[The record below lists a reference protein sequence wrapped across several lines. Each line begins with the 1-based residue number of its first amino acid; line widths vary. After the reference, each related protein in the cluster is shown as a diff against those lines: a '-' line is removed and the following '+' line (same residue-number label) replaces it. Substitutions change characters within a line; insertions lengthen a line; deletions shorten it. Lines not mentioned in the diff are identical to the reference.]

1 MTKEFIHVPSA
12 HCETGSV
19 SNLLR
24 SYGLE
29 ISEPMIFGL
38 GSGMTFAFL
47 KQIKINGLPL
57 IAYRMPPKMIIK
69 LLSWRIEGLKF
80 HYETFRSADK
90 GMQALDNMLAED
102 KAVGLQTSVFFLP
115 YFPQAMRFHFNAH
128 NLVAYA
134 KEGDEYL
141 ISDPVFSHLVTAKE
155 NDLRRARFSKG
166 ALAPKGMMYYPSAFP
181 TAIDYERVI
190 PKSIRFMAKM
200 NGRWNPVPISGVNG
214 IRMLAKNINKLGK
227 TDQHYAQL
235 FMGHIVRMQ
244 EEIGTGG
251 AGFRFI
257 YAAFL
262 QESAN
267 ILGSQTL
274 HDCSLQLTQIGD
286 EWRDFAV
293 LCARL
298 SKQRKGQD
306 YPDAAAQLYKIADME
321 KEFYQRLSHF
331 KIN

>member
-1 MTKEFIHVPSA
+1 MTKKFIHTPSA
-12 HCETGSV
+12 HCETGTV

-38 GSGMTFAFL
+38 GSGMTFAYL
-47 KQIKINGLPL
+47 KHIKINGLPL

-69 LLSWRIEGLKF
+69 LLSWRISGLKF
-80 HYETFRSADK
+80 KYETFRNEDK
-90 GMQALDNMLAED
+90 GKLALDSMLAQD

-134 KEGDEYL
+134 KEGDEYKL
-141 ISDPVFSHLVTAKE
+141 SDPVFPELVTTKE
-155 NDLRRARFSKG
+155 DDLQRARFSKG
-166 ALAPKGMMYYPSAFP
+166 ALAPKGLMYYPSEVP
-181 TAIDYERVI
+181 NSIDYDLVI
-190 PKSIRFMAKM
+190 PKAIRFTGKM
-200 NGRWNPVPISGVNG
+200 NGRWNPVPIAG
-214 IRMLAKNINKLGK
+214 IHGMRLLAKNISKLEK
-227 TDQHYAQL
+227 ADQHYAQL

-262 QESAN
+262 QESA
-267 ILGSQTL
+267 TL
-274 HDCSLQLTQIGD
+274 LDSSFLHERSSELTQIGD

-298 SKQRKGQD
+298 SKKRKGQN
-306 YPDAAAQLYKIADME
+306 YSDAAKQLYKIADME
-321 KEFYQRLSHF
+321 LDFYQRLSKF
-331 KIN
+331 KK

>member
-1 MTKEFIHVPSA
+1 MTEKFIHTPSA
-12 HCETGSV
+12 HCETGTV

-29 ISEPMIFGL
+29 ISEPMVFGL
-38 GSGMTFAFL
+38 GSGMTFAYL

-69 LLSWRIEGLKF
+69 LLTWRISGLKF
-80 HYETFRSADK
+80 HYETFRNADK
-90 GMQALDNMLAED
+90 GMLALDEKLSQGN
-102 KAVGLQTSVFFLP
+102 AVGLQTSVFFLP

-128 NLVAYA
+128 NLVAYG
-134 KEGDEYL
+134 KENNEYK
-141 ISDPVFSHLVTAKE
+141 ISDPVFSHLVTTTAD
-155 NDLRRARFSKG
+155 DLQRARFSKG
-166 ALAPKGMMYYPSAFP
+166 ALAPKGLMYYPSEVP
-181 TAIDYERVI
+181 ESIDYDTVI

-200 NGRWNPVPISGVNG
+200 NGRWNPVPFSGIKG
-214 IRMLAKNINKLGK
+214 MRLLAKNIARFDK

-267 ILGSQTL
+267 LLDSSFL
-274 HDCSLQLTQIGD
+274 HERSTEMTHIGD

-298 SKQRKGQD
+298 SKKRKGQE
-306 YPDAAAQLYKIADME
+306 YSDAAKQLNKIADME
-321 KEFYQRLSHF
+321 LDFYQRLSKF
-331 KIN
+331 KK

>member
-1 MTKEFIHVPSA
+1 MIKEFIHTPSA
-12 HCETGSV
+12 HCETGTV

-29 ISEPMIFGL
+29 ISEPMVFGL
-38 GSGMTFAFL
+38 ASGMTFAYL

-57 IAYRMPPKMIIK
+57 IAYRLPPKMLVK
-69 LLSWRIEGLKF
+69 LLSWRIAGLNFK
-80 HYETFRSADK
+80 YETFRNADK
-90 GMQALDNMLAED
+90 GMLALDSMLAQD

-115 YFPQAMRFHFNAH
+115 YFPHAMRFHFNAH
-128 NLVAYA
+128 NLLAYA
-134 KEGDEYL
+134 KEGDEYK
-141 ISDPVFSHLVTAKE
+141 ISDPVFSHLVTAQE
-155 NDLRRARFSKG
+155 DDLKRARFSKG
-166 ALAPKGMMYYPSAFP
+166 ALAPKGLMYYPSSVP
-181 TAIDYERVI
+181 ESIDYDHVI

-200 NGRWNPVPISGVNG
+200 NGRWNPVPISGVHG
-214 IRMLAKNINKLGK
+214 IRLLAKNISKLDK
-227 TDQHYAQL
+227 ADPHYAQL

-262 QESAN
+262 QESAVL
-267 ILGSQTL
+267 LGSSTL
-274 HDCSLQLTQIGD
+274 DECSSELTQIGD

-298 SKQRKGQD
+298 SKKRKGQE
-306 YPDAAAQLYKIADME
+306 YADAAKQLYKIADME
-321 KEFYQRLSHF
+321 LDFYQRLSKF
-331 KIN
+331 KK

>member
-1 MTKEFIHVPSA
+1 MTKEFIHTPSA
-12 HCETGSV
+12 HCETGTV

-29 ISEPMIFGL
+29 MSEPMVFGL
-38 GSGMTFAFL
+38 ASGMTFAYL

-57 IAYRMPPKMIIK
+57 IAYRIPPKMLVK
-69 LLSWRIEGLKF
+69 FLSWRIPGLKF
-80 HYETFRSADK
+80 KYENFRNPDK
-90 GMQALDNMLAED
+90 GMQALDSMLAQE

-128 NLVAYA
+128 NLLAYA
-134 KEGDEYL
+134 KEGDEYK
-141 ISDPVFSHLVTAKE
+141 ISDPVFSHLVTAQE
-155 NDLRRARFSKG
+155 EDLKRARFSKG
-166 ALAPKGMMYYPSAFP
+166 ALAPKGLMYYPSAVP
-181 TAIDYERVI
+181 ESIDYDRVI

-200 NGRWNPVPISGVNG
+200 NGRWNPVPFSGVRG
-214 IRMLAKNINKLGK
+214 IRLLAKNISRLGK
-227 TDQHYAQL
+227 GDQHYAEL

-262 QESAN
+262 QESAGL
-267 ILGSQTL
+267 IDSPALQE
-274 HDCSLQLTQIGD
+274 CSEELTQIGD

-306 YPDAAAQLYKIADME
+306 YGDAAKQLYKIADME
-321 KEFYQRLSHF
+321 LDFYTRLIKF
-331 KIN
+331 KK

>member
-1 MTKEFIHVPSA
+1 MTKEFIHTPSA
-12 HCETGSV
+12 HCETGTV

-29 ISEPMIFGL
+29 MSEPMVFGL
-38 GSGMTFAFL
+38 ASGMTFAYI
-47 KQIKINGLPL
+47 KQVKINGLPL
-57 IAYRMPPKMIIK
+57 IAYRIPPKMLVK
-69 LLSWRIEGLKF
+69 LLSWRISGLKF
-80 HYETFRSADK
+80 KYETFRNEEK
-90 GMQALDNMLAED
+90 GMQALDAMIAQE

-128 NLVAYA
+128 NLLVYA
-134 KEGDEYL
+134 KEGDEYK

-155 NDLRRARFSKG
+155 DDLQRARFSKG
-166 ALAPKGMMYYPSAFP
+166 ALAPKGMMYYPTSVP
-181 TAIDYERVI
+181 DSVDYDLVI
-190 PKSIRFMAKM
+190 PKAIRFASKI
-200 NGRWNPVPISGVNG
+200 NGKWNPVPIAGVHG
-214 IRMLAKNINKLGK
+214 IRMLAKNISKLGNG
-227 TDQHYAQL
+227 DQHYAQL

-262 QESAN
+262 QESAALLDSTFLN
-267 ILGSQTL
+267 DRSAEM
-274 HDCSLQLTQIGD
+274 TQIGD

-298 SKQRKGQD
+298 SKGRKGQE
-306 YPDAAAQLYKIADME
+306 YTDAAKQLYKIADME
-321 KEFYQRLSHF
+321 LDFYKRLGSF
-331 KIN
+331 KK

>member
-1 MTKEFIHVPSA
+1 MTKEFIHTPSA
-12 HCETGSV
+12 HCETGTV

-29 ISEPMIFGL
+29 MSEPMVFGL
-38 GSGMTFAFL
+38 ASGMTFAFL

-57 IAYRMPPKMIIK
+57 MAYRIPPRMLVK
-69 LLSWRIEGLKF
+69 LLSWRISGLKF
-80 HYETFRSADK
+80 KYETFRNPDK
-90 GMQALDNMLAED
+90 GMQALDAMIAQE

-128 NLVAYA
+128 NLLVYG
-134 KEGDEYL
+134 KEGDEYK

-155 NDLRRARFSKG
+155 DDLQRARFSKG
-166 ALAPKGMMYYPSAFP
+166 ALAPKGMMYYP
-181 TAIDYERVI
+181 TAVPESVDYDLVI
-190 PKSIRFMAKM
+190 PKSIRLTSKI
-200 NGRWNPVPISGVNG
+200 NGKWNPVPIAGVHG
-214 IRMLAKNINKLGK
+214 IRMLAKNIAKLENG
-227 TDQHYAQL
+227 DQHYAQL

-262 QESAN
+262 QESAAL
-267 ILGSQTL
+267 IDSTFL
-274 HDCSLQLTQIGD
+274 HDRSAEMTQIGD

-298 SKQRKGQD
+298 SKGRKGQQ
-306 YPDAAAQLYKIADME
+306 YSDAAKQLNKIADME
-321 KEFYQRLSHF
+321 LDFYQRLSSF
-331 KIN
+331 KK

>member
-1 MTKEFIHVPSA
+1 MTKEFIHTPSA
-12 HCETGSV
+12 HCETGTV

-29 ISEPMIFGL
+29 MSEPMVFGL
-38 GSGMTFAFL
+38 ASGMTFAYL

-57 IAYRMPPKMIIK
+57 IAYRIPPKMLVK
-69 LLSWRIEGLKF
+69 FLSWRIPGLKF
-80 HYETFRSADK
+80 KYENFRNPDK
-90 GMQALDNMLAED
+90 GMQALDSMLAQG

-128 NLVAYA
+128 NLLAYG
-134 KEGDEYL
+134 KEGDEYK
-141 ISDPVFSHLVTAKE
+141 ISDPVFSHLVTAQE
-155 NDLRRARFSKG
+155 EDLKRARFSKG
-166 ALAPKGMMYYPSAFP
+166 ALAPKGLMYYPSEVP
-181 TAIDYERVI
+181 ESIDYDRVI

-200 NGRWNPVPISGVNG
+200 NGRWNPVPFSGVRG
-214 IRMLAKNINKLGK
+214 TRLLAKNISKLDKG
-227 TDQHYAQL
+227 DQHYAEL

-262 QESAN
+262 QESAAL
-267 ILGSQTL
+267 IGSPTL
-274 HDCSLQLTQIGD
+274 QVYSEELTQIGD

-306 YPDAAAQLYKIADME
+306 YGDAAKQLYRIADME
-321 KEFYQRLSHF
+321 LDFYTRLSQF
-331 KIN
+331 KK

>member
-1 MTKEFIHVPSA
+1 MTEEFIHTPSA
-12 HCETGSV
+12 HCETGTV

-29 ISEPMIFGL
+29 ISEPMVFGL
-38 GSGMTFAFL
+38 GSGMTFAYL

-69 LLSWRIEGLKF
+69 LLTWRISGLKF
-80 HYETFRSADK
+80 HYETFRNADK
-90 GMQALDNMLAED
+90 GMLALDEKLTQGN
-102 KAVGLQTSVFFLP
+102 AVGLQTSVFFLP

-128 NLVAYA
+128 NLVAYG
-134 KEGDEYL
+134 KENNEYK
-141 ISDPVFSHLVTAKE
+141 ISDPVFSHLVTTTAD
-155 NDLRRARFSKG
+155 DLQRARFSKG
-166 ALAPKGMMYYPSAFP
+166 ALAPKGLMYYPSEVP
-181 TAIDYERVI
+181 DSIDYDLVI

-200 NGRWNPVPISGVNG
+200 NGRWNPVPFSGIKG
-214 IRMLAKNINKLGK
+214 MRLLAKNIARFDNA
-227 TDQHYAQL
+227 DQHYAQL

-267 ILGSQTL
+267 LIDSSFL
-274 HDCSLQLTQIGD
+274 HERSTEMTQIGD

-298 SKQRKGQD
+298 SKKRKGQE
-306 YPDAAAQLYKIADME
+306 YSDAAKQLNKIADME
-321 KEFYQRLSHF
+321 LDFYQRLSKF
-331 KIN
+331 KK

>member
-1 MTKEFIHVPSA
+1 MTEEFIHTPSA
-12 HCETGSV
+12 HCETGTV

-29 ISEPMIFGL
+29 LSEPMVFGL
-38 GSGMTFAFL
+38 GSGMAFAYL

-69 LLSWRIEGLKF
+69 LLSWRIPGLKF
-80 HYETFRSADK
+80 KYETFRYADK
-90 GMQALDNMLAED
+90 GMHALDAKLLQGN
-102 KAVGLQTSVFFLP
+102 AVGLQTSVFFLP

-128 NLVAYA
+128 NLVVYA
-134 KEGDEYL
+134 KENNEYK
-141 ISDPVFSHLVTAKE
+141 ISDPVFSHLVTTTTE
-155 NDLRRARFSKG
+155 DLQRARFSKG
-166 ALAPKGMMYYPSAFP
+166 ALAPKGLMYYPSEIP
-181 TAIDYERVI
+181 DSIDFDLVI
-190 PKSIRFMAKM
+190 PKSVRLMGKM
-200 NGRWNPVPISGVNG
+200 NGRWNPVPLSGARG
-214 IRMLAKNINKLGK
+214 IRLMAKNIAKLDNV
-227 TDQHYAQL
+227 DQHYAQL

-267 ILGSQTL
+267 LLDSTFL
-274 HDCSLQLTQIGD
+274 HERSAEMTHIGD

-298 SKQRKGQD
+298 SKKRKGQS
-306 YPDAAAQLYKIADME
+306 YSDAAIQLNKIADME
-321 KEFYQRLSHF
+321 LDFYQRLSKF
-331 KIN
+331 KL

>member
-1 MTKEFIHVPSA
+1 MTKEFIHTPSA
-12 HCETGSV
+12 HCETGTV

-29 ISEPMIFGL
+29 MSEPMVFGL
-38 GSGMTFAFL
+38 ASGLTFAYL

-57 IAYRMPPKMIIK
+57 IAYRIPPKMLVK
-69 LLSWRIEGLKF
+69 SLSWRIPGLKF
-80 HYETFRSADK
+80 KYENFRNADK
-90 GMQALDNMLAED
+90 GMQALDSMLAQG

-128 NLVAYA
+128 NLLAYA
-134 KEGDEYL
+134 KEGDEYK
-141 ISDPVFSHLVTAKE
+141 ISDPVFSHLVTAQE
-155 NDLRRARFSKG
+155 EDLKRARFSKG
-166 ALAPKGMMYYPSAFP
+166 ALAPKGLMYYPSAVP
-181 TAIDYERVI
+181 ESIDYDYVI

-200 NGRWNPVPISGVNG
+200 NGRWNPVPFSGVRG
-214 IRMLAKNINKLGK
+214 IRLLAKNISKLDK
-227 TDQHYAQL
+227 CDQHYAEL

-262 QESAN
+262 QESAEL
-267 ILGSQTL
+267 IDSPTL
-274 HDCSLQLTQIGD
+274 QECSEELTQIGD

-298 SKQRKGQD
+298 SKQRKGQE
-306 YPDAAAQLYKIADME
+306 YGDAAKQLYKIADME
-321 KEFYQRLSHF
+321 LDFYNRLSKF
-331 KIN
+331 KK

>member
-1 MTKEFIHVPSA
+1 MTKEFIHTPSA
-12 HCETGSV
+12 HCETGTV

-29 ISEPMIFGL
+29 ISEPMVFGL
-38 GSGMTFAFL
+38 ASGMTFAYL

-57 IAYRMPPKMIIK
+57 IAYRIPPKMLVK
-69 LLSWRIEGLKF
+69 FLSWRIPGLKF
-80 HYETFRSADK
+80 KYENFRNADK
-90 GMQALDNMLAED
+90 GMQALDSMLAQG

-128 NLVAYA
+128 NLLAYG
-134 KEGDEYL
+134 KEGDEYK
-141 ISDPVFSHLVTAKE
+141 ISDPVFSHLVTAQE
-155 NDLRRARFSKG
+155 GDLKSARFSKG
-166 ALAPKGMMYYPSAFP
+166 ALAPKGLMYYPSAVP
-181 TAIDYERVI
+181 ESIDYDHVI

-200 NGRWNPVPISGVNG
+200 NGRWNPVPFSGVRG
-214 IRMLAKNINKLGK
+214 IRLLAKNISRLGK
-227 TDQHYAQL
+227 GDQHYAEL

-262 QESAN
+262 QESAGL
-267 ILGSQTL
+267 ICSPTL
-274 HDCSLQLTQIGD
+274 QAYSEELTQIGD

-298 SKQRKGQD
+298 SKQRKGQE
-306 YPDAAAQLYKIADME
+306 YADAAKQLYRIADME
-321 KEFYQRLSHF
+321 LDFYNRLSKF
-331 KIN
+331 KK

>member
-1 MTKEFIHVPSA
+1 MTKEFIHTPSA
-12 HCETGSV
+12 HCETGTV

-38 GSGMTFAFL
+38 GSGMTFAYL
-47 KQIKINGLPL
+47 KHIKINGLPL

-69 LLSWRIEGLKF
+69 LLSWRISGLKF
-80 HYETFRSADK
+80 KYETFRNEDK
-90 GMQALDNMLAED
+90 GKLALDSMLAQD

-134 KEGDEYL
+134 KEGDEYKL
-141 ISDPVFSHLVTAKE
+141 SDPVFPELVTTKE
-155 NDLRRARFSKG
+155 DDLQRARFSKG
-166 ALAPKGMMYYPSAFP
+166 ALAPKGLMYYPSEVP
-181 TAIDYERVI
+181 DSIDYDLVI
-190 PKSIRFMAKM
+190 PKAIRFTGKM
-200 NGRWNPVPISGVNG
+200 NGRWNPVPIAGVHG
-214 IRMLAKNINKLGK
+214 MRLLAKNISKLEK
-227 TDQHYAQL
+227 ADQHYAQL

-262 QESAN
+262 QESAS
-267 ILGSQTL
+267 LLDSPFL
-274 HDCSLQLTQIGD
+274 HERSSELTNIGD

-298 SKQRKGQD
+298 SKKRKGQN
-306 YPDAAAQLYKIADME
+306 YSDAAKQLYKIADME
-321 KEFYQRLSHF
+321 LDFYQRLSKF
-331 KIN
+331 KR

>member
-1 MTKEFIHVPSA
+1 MTEEFIHTPSA
-12 HCETGSV
+12 HCETGTV

-29 ISEPMIFGL
+29 LSEPMVFGL
-38 GSGMTFAFL
+38 GSGMTYAYV

-57 IAYRMPPKMIIK
+57 IAYRIPPKMIIK
-69 LLSWRIEGLKF
+69 LLSWRISGLKF
-80 HYETFRSADK
+80 QYETFRNTDK
-90 GMQALDNMLAED
+90 GMQALDAKLAQGN
-102 KAVGLQTSVFFLP
+102 AVGLQTSVFFLP

-134 KEGDEYL
+134 KDNNEYK
-141 ISDPVFSHLVTAKE
+141 ISDPVFSHLVTATE
-155 NDLRRARFSKG
+155 NDLQRARFSKG
-166 ALAPKGMMYYPSAFP
+166 ALAPKGLMYYPSEVP
-181 TAIDYERVI
+181 ESIDYDHVI

-200 NGRWNPVPISGVNG
+200 NGRWNPVPFSGARG
-214 IRMLAKNINKLGK
+214 IRLLAKNINKL
-227 TDQHYAQL
+227 TNADQHYARL

-267 ILGSQTL
+267 LIDSSFLNERSVE
-274 HDCSLQLTQIGD
+274 LTQIGD

-298 SKQRKGQD
+298 SKNRKGQE
-306 YPDAAAQLYKIADME
+306 YSDAAKQLNKIADME
-321 KEFYQRLSHF
+321 LDFYQRLSKF
-331 KIN
+331 KK

>member
-1 MTKEFIHVPSA
+1 MTKEFIHTPSA
-12 HCETGSV
+12 HCETGTV

-38 GSGMTFAFL
+38 GSGMTFAYL

-69 LLSWRIEGLKF
+69 LLSWRISGLKF
-80 HYETFRSADK
+80 KYETFRNEDK
-90 GMQALDNMLAED
+90 GKQALDAMLAQD

-134 KEGDEYL
+134 KEGDEYKL
-141 ISDPVFSHLVTAKE
+141 SDPVFPELVTTKE
-155 NDLRRARFSKG
+155 DDLQRALFSKG
-166 ALAPKGMMYYPSAFP
+166 ALAPKGLMYYPSEVP
-181 TAIDYERVI
+181 DSIDYDLVI
-190 PKSIRFMAKM
+190 PKAIRFTGKM
-200 NGRWNPVPISGVNG
+200 NGRWNPVPIAGVHG
-214 IRMLAKNINKLGK
+214 IRLLAKNILKLEK
-227 TDQHYAQL
+227 ADQHYAQL

-262 QESAN
+262 QEAGT
-267 ILGSQTL
+267 ILNSTFL
-274 HDCSLQLTQIGD
+274 HERSSELTNIGD

-298 SKQRKGQD
+298 SKKRKGQN
-306 YPDAAAQLYKIADME
+306 YSDAAKQLYKIADME
-321 KEFYQRLSHF
+321 LDFYQRLSKF
-331 KIN
+331 KK

>member
-1 MTKEFIHVPSA
+1 MTKKFIHIPSA
-12 HCETGSV
+12 HCETGTV

-29 ISEPMIFGL
+29 ISEPMVFGI
-38 GSGMTFAFL
+38 GSGMTFAYL

-69 LLSWRIEGLKF
+69 LLSWRISGLKF
-80 HYETFRSADK
+80 KYETFRNEEK
-90 GMQALDNMLAED
+90 GKIALDSMLAQG

-115 YFPQAMRFHFNAH
+115 YFPKAMRFHFNAH

-134 KEGDEYL
+134 KEGDEYKL
-141 ISDPVFSHLVTAKE
+141 SDPVFPDVVTTKE
-155 NDLRRARFSKG
+155 DDLQRARFSKG
-166 ALAPKGMMYYPSAFP
+166 ALAPKGLMYYPSEVP
-181 TAIDYERVI
+181 DSINYELVI
-190 PKSIRFMAKM
+190 PKAIRFTGKM
-200 NGRWNPVPISGVNG
+200 NGRWNPVPISGVHG
-214 IRMLAKNINKLGK
+214 IRLLAKNILKLA
-227 TDQHYAQL
+227 TADQHYAQL
-235 FMGHIVRMQ
+235 YMGHIVRMQ

-262 QESAN
+262 QESAT
-267 ILGSQTL
+267 LFGSSFL
-274 HDCSLQLTQIGD
+274 HERSSELTQIGD

-298 SKQRKGQD
+298 SKQRKGQE
-306 YPDAAAQLYKIADME
+306 YSDAARQLYKIADME
-321 KEFYQRLSHF
+321 LDFYQRLSKF
-331 KIN
+331 KL

>member
-1 MTKEFIHVPSA
+1 MTEKFIHTPSA
-12 HCETGSV
+12 HCETGTV

-29 ISEPMIFGL
+29 ISEPMVFGL
-38 GSGMTFAFL
+38 GSGMTFAYL

-69 LLSWRIEGLKF
+69 LLSWRISGLKF
-80 HYETFRSADK
+80 HYETFSNADK
-90 GMQALDNMLAED
+90 GMLALDEKLSQGN
-102 KAVGLQTSVFFLP
+102 AVGLQTSVFFLP

-128 NLVAYA
+128 NLVAYG
-134 KEGDEYL
+134 KENNEYK
-141 ISDPVFSHLVTAKE
+141 ISDPVFSHLVTATAD
-155 NDLRRARFSKG
+155 DLKRARFSKG
-166 ALAPKGMMYYPSAFP
+166 ALAPKGLMYYPSEVP
-181 TAIDYERVI
+181 DSIDYDTVI
-190 PKSIRFMAKM
+190 AKSIRFMAKM
-200 NGRWNPVPISGVNG
+200 NGRWNPVPFSGVKG
-214 IRMLAKNINKLGK
+214 IRLLAKNIARFDK

-267 ILGSQTL
+267 LLDSSFL
-274 HDCSLQLTQIGD
+274 HERSTEMTHIGD

-298 SKQRKGQD
+298 SKKRKGQK
-306 YPDAAAQLYKIADME
+306 YSDAAKQLNKIADME
-321 KEFYQRLSHF
+321 LDFYQRLSKF
-331 KIN
+331 KK

>member
-1 MTKEFIHVPSA
+1 MTKEFIHTPSA
-12 HCETGSV
+12 HCETGTV

-29 ISEPMIFGL
+29 MSEPMVFGL
-38 GSGMTFAFL
+38 ASGLTFAYL
-47 KQIKINGLPL
+47 KRIKINGLPL
-57 IAYRMPPKMIIK
+57 IAYRIPPKLLVK
-69 LLSWRIEGLKF
+69 FLSWRIAGLKF
-80 HYETFRSADK
+80 KYETFRNKDK
-90 GMQALDNMLAED
+90 GMHALDSILAQD

-128 NLVAYA
+128 NLLAYA
-134 KEGDEYL
+134 KEDGEYK

-155 NDLRRARFSKG
+155 DDLKRARFSKG
-166 ALAPKGMMYYPSAFP
+166 ALAPKGLMYYPSAVP
-181 TAIDYERVI
+181 ESIDYDLVI

-200 NGRWNPVPISGVNG
+200 NGKWNPIPFAGVHG
-214 IRMLAKNINKLGK
+214 IRLLAKNIAKLDK
-227 TDQHYAQL
+227 ADQHYARL

-262 QESAN
+262 QESGAL
-267 ILGSQTL
+267 LGSSTL
-274 HDCSLQLTQIGD
+274 NDCSVELTRIGD

-298 SKQRKGQD
+298 SKQRKGQE
-306 YPDAAAQLYKIADME
+306 YSDAAKQLYKIADME
-321 KEFYQRLSHF
+321 LDFYQRLSHF
-331 KIN
+331 KK

>member
-1 MTKEFIHVPSA
+1 MTKEFIHTPSA
-12 HCETGSV
+12 HCETGTV

-29 ISEPMIFGL
+29 MSEPMVFGL
-38 GSGMTFAFL
+38 ASGMTFAYI

-57 IAYRMPPKMIIK
+57 IAYRIPPKMLVK
-69 LLSWRIEGLKF
+69 FLSWRIPGLKF
-80 HYETFRSADK
+80 KYENFRNADK
-90 GMQALDNMLAED
+90 GMQALDSMLAQE

-128 NLVAYA
+128 NLLAYA
-134 KEGDEYL
+134 KEGDEYK
-141 ISDPVFSHLVTAKE
+141 ISDPVFSHLVTAE
-155 NDLRRARFSKG
+155 EEDLKRARFSKG
-166 ALAPKGMMYYPSAFP
+166 ALAPKGLMYYPSTVP
-181 TAIDYERVI
+181 ESIDYDHVI

-200 NGRWNPVPISGVNG
+200 NGRWNPVPFSGVRG
-214 IRMLAKNINKLGK
+214 IRLLAKNISKLEKG
-227 TDQHYAQL
+227 DQHYAEL

-262 QESAN
+262 QESAGL
-267 ILGSQTL
+267 IGSPTL
-274 HDCSLQLTQIGD
+274 QECSEELTQIGD

-306 YPDAAAQLYKIADME
+306 YGDAAKQLYKIADME
-321 KEFYQRLSHF
+321 LDFYNRLSKF
-331 KIN
+331 KK

>member
-1 MTKEFIHVPSA
+1 MTKEFIHIPSA
-12 HCETGSV
+12 HCETGTA

-29 ISEPMIFGL
+29 ISEPMVFGL
-38 GSGMTFAFL
+38 GSGMTFAYL

-69 LLSWRIEGLKF
+69 LLSWRITGLKF
-80 HYETFRSADK
+80 KYETFRNADK
-90 GMQALDNMLAED
+90 GMDTLDAKLAQGN
-102 KAVGLQTSVFFLP
+102 AVGLQTSVFFLP

-134 KEGDEYL
+134 KENDEYK
-141 ISDPVFSHLVTAKE
+141 ISDPVFPELVTTKAD
-155 NDLRRARFSKG
+155 DLQRARFSKG
-166 ALAPKGMMYYPSAFP
+166 ALAPKGLMYYPSEVP
-181 TAIDYERVI
+181 DSIDYDQVI

-200 NGRWNPVPISGVNG
+200 NGRWNPVPISGVHG
-214 IRMLAKNINKLGK
+214 IRLLAKNIAKLDK
-227 TDQHYAQL
+227 ADQHYAQL

-267 ILGSQTL
+267 LIDSTFL
-274 HDCSLQLTQIGD
+274 HERSTEMTQIGD

-298 SKQRKGQD
+298 SKKRKGQE
-306 YPDAAAQLYKIADME
+306 YSDAAKQLSKIADME
-321 KEFYQRLSHF
+321 LDFYQRLSKF
-331 KIN
+331 KI

>member
-1 MTKEFIHVPSA
+1 MTKEFIHTPSA
-12 HCETGSV
+12 HCETGTV

-29 ISEPMIFGL
+29 MSEPMVFGL
-38 GSGMTFAFL
+38 ASGMTFAFL
-47 KQIKINGLPL
+47 KQVKINGLPL
-57 IAYRMPPKMIIK
+57 IAYRIPPKMLVK
-69 LLSWRIEGLKF
+69 LLSWRISGLKF
-80 HYETFRSADK
+80 KYETFRNEEK
-90 GMQALDNMLAED
+90 GMQALDAMIAQE

-128 NLVAYA
+128 NLLVYA
-134 KEGDEYL
+134 KDGDEYK

-155 NDLRRARFSKG
+155 DDLQRARFSKG
-166 ALAPKGMMYYPSAFP
+166 ALAPKGMMYYPTSVP
-181 TAIDYERVI
+181 DSVDYELVI
-190 PKSIRFMAKM
+190 PKSIRFTSKI
-200 NGRWNPVPISGVNG
+200 NGKWNPVPIAGVHG
-214 IRMLAKNINKLGK
+214 IRMLAKNISKLDNG
-227 TDQHYAQL
+227 DQHYAQL

-262 QESAN
+262 QESAALLDSIFLN
-267 ILGSQTL
+267 DRSAEM
-274 HDCSLQLTQIGD
+274 TQIGD

-298 SKQRKGQD
+298 SKGRKGQKFT
-306 YPDAAAQLYKIADME
+306 DAAKQLYKIADME
-321 KEFYQRLSHF
+321 LDFYKRLGSF
-331 KIN
+331 KK

>member
-1 MTKEFIHVPSA
+1 MTKEFIHTPSA
-12 HCETGSV
+12 HCETGTV

-29 ISEPMIFGL
+29 MSEPMVFGL
-38 GSGMTFAFL
+38 ASGMTFAYL

-57 IAYRMPPKMIIK
+57 IAYRIPPKMLVK
-69 LLSWRIEGLKF
+69 FLSWRISGLKF
-80 HYETFRSADK
+80 KYETFRNEDK
-90 GMQALDNMLAED
+90 GMQALDSMLD
-102 KAVGLQTSVFFLP
+102 QGKAVGLQTSVFFLP

-128 NLVAYA
+128 NLLAYA
-134 KEGDEYL
+134 KEGDEYK
-141 ISDPVFSHLVTAKE
+141 ISDPVFSHLVTAQE
-155 NDLRRARFSKG
+155 EDLKRARFSKG
-166 ALAPKGMMYYPSAFP
+166 ALAPKGLMYYPSAVP
-181 TAIDYERVI
+181 ESIDYDRVI

-200 NGRWNPVPISGVNG
+200 NGRWNPVPFSGVHG
-214 IRMLAKNINKLGK
+214 IRLLAKNISKLDK
-227 TDQHYAQL
+227 ADQHYAQL

-262 QESAN
+262 QESAGL
-267 ILGSQTL
+267 IGSPTL
-274 HDCSLQLTQIGD
+274 QGYSEELTQIGD

-298 SKQRKGQD
+298 SKQRKGQE
-306 YPDAAAQLYKIADME
+306 YADAARQLYKIADME
-321 KEFYQRLSHF
+321 LDFYNRLSKF
-331 KIN
+331 KK